1 MSVLHLCID
10 MQANYKNAAFSMPA
24 WADLEG
30 ATLSLIDHLKNRNIP
45 TVYVH
50 YSKKFTP
57 FKKGVGH
64 FRDTPPATKAILIDG
79 GRKYALNSTLPLT
92 PLSLVAYKTEFSA
105 YKEGAIARWIKA
117 RGFSK
122 IILSGV
128 FEKHKKNNALEN
140 MSGIFGRKSIRK
152 CCVSATARDLKRAGY
167 DVIIAAEATQCGIEG
182 RKGFLPLEER
192 KRNHERFGV
201 KVTPVKELLSD
212 MDKDFFQFGAP
223 ELLFPKYARKIGS
236 Y

>member
-10 MQANYKNAAFSMPA
+10 MQANYKNAAFSKPA
-24 WADLEG
+24 WDDLES
-30 ATLSLIDHLKNRNIP
+30 ATLSLIDRLKYRNIP

-57 FKKGVGH
+57 FTKGVGQ
-64 FRDTPPATKAILIDG
+64 FRDTPPATKAVLMDSG
-79 GRKYALNSTLPLT
+79 KKFALNSALPLT
-92 PLSLVAYKTEFSA
+92 PVSLVAYKTEFSA
-105 YKEGAIARWIKA
+105 FRESSIAHWIEKQ
-117 RGFSK
+117 GFSK

-128 FEKHKKNNALEN
+128 FEKHKQKKAFETISNVFRRNSAE
-140 MSGIFGRKSIRK
+140 S
-152 CCVSATARDLKRAGY
+152 CCVSATARDFKRAGY

-192 KRNHERFGV
+192 NKNHERFGV

-212 MDKDFFQFGAP
+212 LDKDFFRFGAP
-223 ELLFPKYARKIGS
+223 ELLFKKYARQIGAC
-236 Y
+236 